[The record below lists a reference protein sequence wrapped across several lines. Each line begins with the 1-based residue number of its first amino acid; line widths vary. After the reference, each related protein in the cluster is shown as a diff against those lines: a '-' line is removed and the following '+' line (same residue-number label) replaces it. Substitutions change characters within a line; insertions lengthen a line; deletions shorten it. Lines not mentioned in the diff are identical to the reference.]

1 MRKTMHAAVVLS
13 LFGLFMA
20 LPLVAQEDWGD
31 EDWFVPADSPAAS
44 EEPAASRPEES
55 FQPEADSN
63 PPEMETENPAP
74 LAESAPIEE
83 ETAPVDRCDE
93 GAHIFEGAYY
103 RLISDLS
110 KGETELL
117 ALELDMRFEVYN
129 QLCRLIVPQ
138 GLEAPLNVRVFAD
151 RSRYNDCLRE
161 EIGTSKDGSIYIHYS
176 NPEKARLVVIRD
188 GSEDRSFS
196 HQTLIQYLRAA
207 ISNPPSWLREGL
219 AIYFD
224 ALRFDRETRSLLY
237 EENLAW
243 LDTVKA
249 WQNPPA
255 AELLLR
261 HDFMESG
268 LEPRVF
274 APASW
279 ALVSFLLNAP
289 NEDYRRSFHE
299 SLLLLDPLAPAAEN
313 ASMVMARIS
322 AFTPRDSMED
332 AYRSY
337 IDSRQTFAALIESGR
352 AAYAAK
358 NPELAEF
365 NFLEAANLRPTHH
378 APFYYLGLLSYENR
392 FHEQAE
398 QYYLTALNLGAD
410 DALVSYALGINALA
424 EGDKESARSWLEK
437 AKTIDPERYSAKA
450 DDLLAKL

>member
-13 LFGLFMA
+13 LFGLFLA

-31 EDWFVPADSPAAS
+31 EDWFVPSDTMEAT
-44 EEPAASRPEES
+44 EEPAAS
-55 FQPEADSN
+55 QPAAMEAEAAAPLEGVALAVETEAPADS
-63 PPEMETENPAP
+63 
-74 LAESAPIEE
+74 
-83 ETAPVDRCDE
+83 CDE
-93 GAHIFEGAYY
+93 GALVFEGEYY
-103 RLISDLS
+103 RLVSDLP
-110 KGETELL
+110 KEQTELL
-117 ALELDMRFEVYN
+117 ALELDMRFEIYN
-129 QLCRLIVPQ
+129 QLCRLMIPQ
-138 GLEAPLNVRVFAD
+138 GLEAPLNVRVFSD
-151 RSRYNDCLRE
+151 RSRYNACLQE
-161 EIGTSKDGSIYIHYS
+161 EIGTSKDGSIYIHYT
-176 NPEKARLVVIRD
+176 NPERARLVIIRD
-188 GSEDRSFS
+188 GADDRSFS

-224 ALRFDRETRSLLY
+224 ALRFDPETRSLLY

-249 WQNPPA
+249 WQAPPS

-268 LEPRVF
+268 LEPRVY

-299 SLLLLDPLAPAAEN
+299 SLILLDPLAPAAEN
-313 ASMVMARIS
+313 ASTVMARIA
-322 AFTPRDSMED
+322 AFTPRDSLEE

-337 IDSRQTFAALIESGR
+337 IGSRQTFAALIESGR
-352 AAYAAK
+352 AAYASK

-392 FHEQAE
+392 FYEQAE
-398 QYYLTALNLGAD
+398 QYYLTARNLGAD

-424 EGDKESARSWLEK
+424 EGDKAGARSWLEK
-437 AKTIDPERYSAKA
+437 AKDLDPGRYTVKA
-450 DDLLAKL
+450 NELLAKL